1 MCLLMEI
8 NNGMIERLVDTGAF
22 MLVMAASIIQKL
34 GIIQMVSGHKTY
46 KTTFRTVT
54 IALGRLDDIHVH
66 VGNVVCN
73 MVFLVVDINT
83 YDLLLGLDFLMKIGV
98 VVDVEKGTIQVRHG
112 HGANVE
118 MLPLN
123 VVNIVQHGET
133 QHTSYVGPIKSLGKM
148 FNNSKWR
155 TCLRRDCIGRAD
167 ALQFQTILMMKDHLI
182 ITQLNLGLRLMRKM
196 FNSI

>member
-1 MCLLMEI
+1 
-8 NNGMIERLVDTGAF
+8 
-22 MLVMAASIIQKL
+22 
-34 GIIQMVSGHKTY
+34 
-46 KTTFRTVT
+46 
-54 IALGRLDDIHVH
+54 
-66 VGNVVCN
+66 

-83 YDLLLGLDFLMKIGV
+83 YDLLLGLDFLMKIGA
-98 VVDVEKGTIQVRHG
+98 VVDVEKCTIQVRHG

-118 MLPLN
+118 MFPLN

-148 FNNSKWR
+148 FNLSKWR

-167 ALQFQTILMMKDHLI
+167 ALQFQTILMMKDHLM